1 MKKIAVL
8 NNKGGVGKSTISVQL
23 SHGLAKLGFKVL
35 LIDMDGQNDS
45 SLFLGVTETAYQ
57 KTFYDLIDKRSAT
70 SVNECI
76 INVRENLDLLPS
88 NHIDEIN
95 AEFHRC
101 SRIDIILK
109 EYLHGINRLGYDY
122 VLIDCGPQRTR
133 INDAVLCYIDNIVMP
148 VQVEA
153 ASVRAVG
160 NIYEY
165 LSDLRLNPDL
175 VTLVVPNMYD
185 QRTNDAKENLDFLKE
200 FYSDKDILTAPIN
213 RRVKITEAGK
223 LGKTVFEYDE
233 EAAAQFFNVLERL
246 VSLVGDENAG

>member
-35 LIDMDGQNDS
+35 LLDLDGQNDS
-45 SLFLGVTETAYQ
+45 SLFLGFSEDLYN
-57 KTFYDLIDKRSAT
+57 KTFYHLVDKRNPSKIE
-70 SVNECI
+70 ECI
-76 INVRENLDLLPS
+76 INARHNLDLLPS
-88 NHIDEIN
+88 SHIEEIN
-95 AEFHRC
+95 AEFHRA

-109 EYLHGINRLGYDY
+109 EHLKDLETSDYDF
-122 VLIDCGPQRTR
+122 LIIDCGPQRTK

-165 LSDLRLNPDL
+165 LSDLRLDPAL
-175 VTLVVPNMYD
+175 VSLVVPNMYD
-185 QRTNDAKENLDFLKE
+185 QRTNNAKENLEFLRE
-200 FYSDKDILTAPIN
+200 FYNDQDILTEPIN

-223 LGKTVFEYDE
+223 IGKTVFEYDE
-233 EAAAQFFNVLERL
+233 ESANQFFKVLERL
-246 VSLVGDENAG
+246 VTLIGDEQTG